1 MSTPYS
7 RRDFVKTSALAA
19 AATLPLAQLLADAP
33 AGAKNPSSDAKN
45 AAGPAASP
53 LLEGPGAPL
62 HWFEKDV
69 PAEPTGVT
77 WGVPWKQ
84 GEHARNTAFLLKGKN
99 GAGLPLQSWPLAY
112 WPDGSLKWTA
122 HAAVLSSAQGEF
134 FRVEPAAAP
143 ASSDSA
149 GIHVTETDEE
159 IVIDT
164 GLLQCHVAR
173 RGPVLVKSLWRD
185 GREVARD
192 GRLVGLR
199 QTQAESSE
207 GAMVEQRSFEG
218 FTEAITLE
226 QKGPVRA
233 VVKLEGKHREAEGRA
248 WLPFVVRLYFYAGS
262 ESMRM
267 VHSFVF
273 DGDEHHDF
281 IRGLGVRFGVPMH
294 DALQDRHLRFA
305 GEGRGLWGEAVRPL
319 TGLRR
324 DPGEEARSAQVE
336 GKPTPHASHLP
347 GNVAEHLKYIP
358 SWGDFTLAQLSA
370 DGFQIKKRT
379 QPGYGWIPAAAG
391 RRAGGLGYVGGISG
405 GLVFGQR
412 DFWQRHPTQ
421 LDIRG
426 ANTDL
431 AEVTLWLWSPEAP
444 PMDLR
449 FYHDGLGMDDFAK
462 QTEGLDIT
470 YEDYE
475 PGFGSPLGTAR
486 SNELMFWAVAA
497 TPARERLAD
506 LARLVRLPPLLANH
520 PAHLLSTGV
529 FAGLWTPPQS
539 GGIPGLIEARQ
550 DFLLTFYQRQVEQR
564 RWYGFWDYGDVM
576 HAYDVDRHVWRYD
589 IGGFA
594 WDNSELSTDLWL
606 WLSYLRTG
614 RADVFRLA
622 EAMTRHTSEVDVHH
636 LGPFKGLG
644 SRHNVQHWGCS
655 AKQVRVSNA
664 AYRRF
669 YYYMTGD
676 ERLGDL
682 LSELVESHRAYL
694 TLYPNRKDPHGARWV
709 PPGPEGKQVMMSV
722 GTDFGAIAAA
732 WLTEWERT
740 GEAKCRD
747 RLVNTMKGIGALPEG
762 FFSGHGLLEIETGAL
777 SAASAGENRISASHL
792 SAVFGLVEICAELNQ
807 LLPVPEFDR
816 AWLKYC
822 ELYNAPPEEFSRVM
836 GQPPPKDRGL
846 PQAHS
851 RLTAYA
857 AFRKKDAKLAERAW
871 KEFLS
876 SKGEVSLQDRLEVHR
891 VEGPHVLSP
900 VEEAAWV
907 STNSAAQ
914 WGLAAIEVLAWAGNH
929 VPSVR

>member
-1 MSTPYS
+1 MTTPYS
-7 RRDFVKTSALAA
+7 RRDFVKTSALAV
-19 AATLPLAQLLADAP
+19 AATLPGSQLLARDEGTAEKSKSEAP
-33 AGAKNPSSDAKN
+33 A
-45 AAGPAASP
+45 SP
-53 LLEGPGAPL
+53 PQPKRVVLEGPGAPL
-62 HWFEKDV
+62 HWLERSV
-69 PAEPTGVT
+69 PAEPVGVT
-77 WGVPWKQ
+77 WGLPWKQ
-84 GEHARNTAFLLKGKN
+84 GEQPREAVFSLITA
-99 GAGLPLQSWPLAY
+99 GATAVPLQSWPLAY
-112 WPDGSLKWTA
+112 WPDGSLKWSA
-122 HAAVLSSAQGEF
+122 HAALLGPAQGEA
-134 FRVEPAAAP
+134 FRVEAGG
-143 ASSDSA
+143 SSATEAFS
-149 GIHVTETDEE
+149 GIHVEETEAA
-159 IVIDT
+159 ILIDT
-164 GLLQCHVAR
+164 GVLKCRIAR
-173 RGPVLVKSLWRD
+173 RGPVLIESLVRE
-185 GREVARD
+185 GREVARE

-199 QTQAESSE
+199 QNQPEGSES
-207 GAMVEQRSFEG
+207 ATVEQRSFG
-218 FTEAITLE
+218 GTTESARIE

-233 VVKLEGKHREAEGRA
+233 VIKLEGKHQEADGRA

-262 ESMRM
+262 EAVRM
-267 VHSFVF
+267 MHSFVF

-281 IRGLGVRFGVPMH
+281 IRGLGVRFGVPMR
-294 DALQDRHLRFA
+294 DALQDRHVRFA
-305 GEGRGLWGEAVRPL
+305 GEGRGLWAEAVRPL

-324 DPGEEARSAQVE
+324 DPGADTRSAQVA
-336 GKPTPHASHLP
+336 GKATPKASSFP
-347 GNVAEHLKYIP
+347 GNIANRLKYVP
-358 SWGDFTLAQLSA
+358 AWGDFTLAQFSS

-379 QPGYGWIPAAAG
+379 APGFGWIPAGAG
-391 RRAGGLGYVGGISG
+391 GRAGGLGYVGSISG

-426 ANTDL
+426 ATTEQ

-449 FYHDGLGMDDFAK
+449 FYHDGLGMDDYAK

-497 TPARERLAD
+497 TPSAERLAN
-506 LARLVRLPPLLANH
+506 LAALLQRPPLLVQPPEA
-520 PAHLLSTGV
+520 LLKTGV
-529 FAGLWTPPQS
+529 LGGLWTLPVAE
-539 GGIPGLIEARQ
+539 GVEAYIEARQ
-550 DFLLTFYQRQVEQR
+550 NFLLTFYQREVEQR

-576 HAYDVDRHVWRYD
+576 HTYDPDRHVWRYD

-606 WLSYLRTG
+606 WLSYLRSG

-622 EAMTRHTSEVDVHH
+622 EAMTRHTGEVDVHH

-664 AYRRF
+664 MYRRF
-669 YYYMTGD
+669 YYYLTAD
-676 ERLGDL
+676 ERVGDL
-682 LSELVESHRAYL
+682 MRELADSHLAYL
-694 TLYPNRKDPHGARWV
+694 SLFPNRKDPQGTRWT
-709 PPGPEGKQVMMSV
+709 PPGPQGKQIRISV

-740 GEAKCRD
+740 GETKYRD
-747 RLVNTMKGIGALPEG
+747 RLIAAMKGFATLPYG
-762 FFSGHGLLEIETGAL
+762 FFSGSALMDVDTGAVTP
-777 SAASAGENRISASHL
+777 AVGVDKISASHL
-792 SAVFGLVEICAELNQ
+792 NAVFGLVEVCAELNQ
-807 LLPVPEFDR
+807 VLAVPEFER
-816 AWLKYC
+816 IWLDYC
-822 ELYNAPPEEFSRVM
+822 ENYNAPADEFQRRF

-871 KEFLS
+871 HEFLGAR
-876 SKGEVSLQDRLEVHR
+876 GELAPTAPLQVHR
-891 VEGPHVLSP
+891 IDGPQVLSP
-900 VEEAAWV
+900 VEEAPWV

-914 WGLAAIEVLAWAGNH
+914 WGLAAIQMLAWAGDH
-929 VPSVR
+929 APRPH